1 MLCYSETNNNG
12 RPNFHIIDESGHAWI
27 ASSESLKIGE
37 WAFVTAMLR
46 GNTGYIYINGQQTA
60 VGQMHRPRNV
70 IRVNNYIGRPDNY
83 PIDSIANA
91 VLDDLRIFNR
101 ALNLNEI
108 TVLMNSNKN
117 II

>member
-37 WAFVTAMLR
+37 WAFVTAVLR

-60 VGQMHRPRNV
+60 VGEMLRPRNV
-70 IRVNNYIGRPDNY
+70 IRVNNYIGRADVY
-83 PIDSIANA
+83 PHHLDANA

-101 ALNLNEI
+101 ALDLSEI